1 MSVQS
6 EIDRING
13 EVNSQSTI
21 IDQISSVLDSKS
33 PSNMLS
39 SGAIVTNSVST
50 PLQNNTTKLQA
61 LKEKADS
68 LPEYVPPTKL
78 QEKTVTPTKEGL
90 SVVPDSGFDG
100 MSKVTVNGDSNLVPE
115 NIKEGVSIFG
125 ITGTNVGV
133 EWKSVL
139 QSKAPDMTET
149 RYLNLT
155 TDTLP
160 ILVLFKEIINGVWDD
175 AIIFGVW
182 LAQSMTNTKAF
193 SATSY
198 DHVVLSATTVKESN
212 GKFDVTLGYQNQN
225 GTTYYAIIPY
235 E

>member
-1 MSVQS
+1 MSL
-6 EIDRING
+6 
-13 EVNSQSTI
+13 ST
-21 IDQISSVLDSKS
+21 
-33 PSNMLS
+33 
-39 SGAIVTNSVST
+39 
-50 PLQNNTTKLQA
+50 NTTKLTE
-61 LKEKADS
+61 LKNKANN
-68 LPEYVPPTKL
+68 LPDQNPPAQL

-100 MSKVTVNGDSNLVPE
+100 MSKVTVNGDANLVSE

-160 ILVLFKEIINGVWDD
+160 ILVLFKEAINGTWDKP
-175 AIIFGVW
+175 IIFGVW
-182 LAQSMTNTKAF
+182 LAQSTANARAF

-198 DHVVLSATTVKESN
+198 DHVDLSATTVKESN
-212 GKFDVTLGYQNQN
+212 GKFDVTLGYTTQN
-225 GTTYYAIIPY
+225 GTTYYAIIPC